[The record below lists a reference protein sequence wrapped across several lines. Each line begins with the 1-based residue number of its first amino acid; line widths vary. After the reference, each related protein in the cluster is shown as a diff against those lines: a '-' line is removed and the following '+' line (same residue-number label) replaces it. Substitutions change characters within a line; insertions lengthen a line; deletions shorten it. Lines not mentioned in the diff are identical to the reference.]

1 MSAAAQPTDKRIT
14 DLCLQ
19 RVLRDFGALLTVTA
33 LDDGSFRIA
42 TPFALTNGDMFPFF
56 VESCGAG
63 WRMTDRGATLAS
75 LRRGHVELARGDL
88 DVIERV
94 TCATG
99 FTLSDSHHISGD
111 FNDLPSPLD
120 LAKGIQL
127 EACISALIPTSAQMR
142 STITGQR
149 RSG

>member
-14 DLCLQ
+14 GLCLQ
-19 RVLRDFGALLTVTA
+19 RVLHDFGALLTVTA

-42 TPFALTNGDMFPFF
+42 TPFALTNGDMFPVF
-56 VESCGAG
+56 VERRGAG

-75 LRRGHVELARGDL
+75 LRRGQVELARADL

-94 TCATG
+94 TLAAG
-99 FTLSDSHHISGD
+99 FTLSDSRHISGD

-120 LAKGIQL
+120 IAKIIQL
-127 EACISALIPTSAQMR
+127 EAGISALIPTRARMR
-142 STITGQR
+142 STITRQR
-149 RSG
+149 T